1 MSDAARPSAEG
12 GSWVALLG
20 FVALCLGVA
29 AIGGWAT
36 SISVGG
42 WYQTLDKPRWT
53 PPDRVFAP
61 VWTIL
66 YLMMAVAGYRVWR
79 GAGVN
84 RGQGALALF
93 GVQLALNL
101 LWSILFFGLQRIG
114 LALLDIVLLW
124 AAIAATAVAFWRID
138 RLAGIFLLPYLVWV
152 TYAVVLNAAIWH
164 LN

>member
-1 MSDAARPSAEG
+1 MTDAARPSDAG
-12 GSWVALLG
+12 GNWIALLG
-20 FVALCLGVA
+20 FVALCLGAA

-42 WYQTLDKPRWT
+42 WYQTLVKPEFT

-66 YLMMAVAGYRVWR
+66 YLMMAVAGFRVWR
-79 GAGVN
+79 AARFKG
-84 RGQGALALF
+84 GQGALALF
-93 GVQLALNL
+93 GIQLALNM

-124 AAIAATAVAFWRID
+124 AAIAATCLAFWRID
-138 RLAGIFLLPYLVWV
+138 RLAGVLFLPYLAWV
-152 TYAVVLNAAIWH
+152 SYAAVLNAAIWG

>member
-1 MSDAARPSAEG
+1 MTDAARRPAEG

-79 GAGVN
+79 RALGKAGHA
-84 RGQGALALF
+84 ALALF
-93 GVQLALNL
+93 GVQLVLNL
-101 LWSILFFGLQRIG
+101 LWSILFFGLQRTG

-124 AAIAATAVAFWRID
+124 TAIAATAVAFWRID
-138 RLAGIFLLPYLVWV
+138 RLAGILLLPYLVWV

>member
-29 AIGGWAT
+29 TIGGWAT

-42 WYQTLDKPRWT
+42 WYQTLDKPHWT

-66 YLMMAVAGYRVWR
+66 YLMMAVAGYRVR
-79 GAGVN
+79 RRAVGKAGHS
-84 RGQGALALF
+84 ALALF

-124 AAIAATAVAFWRID
+124 TAIAATAVAFSRID
-138 RLAGIFLLPYLVWV
+138 RLAGIFMLPYLGWV

>member
-1 MSDAARPSAEG
+1 MSGVARPSAAA

-36 SISVGG
+36 SISVDG

-66 YLMMAVAGYRVWR
+66 YLMMAVAAHRVWR
-79 GAGVN
+79 RAGVKGG
-84 RGQGALALF
+84 REALALF

-124 AAIAATAVAFWRID
+124 TAIAATAVAFWRID
-138 RLAGIFLLPYLVWV
+138 RLAGILLLPYLGWV

>member
-1 MSDAARPSAEG
+1 MSGAARPSPVA

-36 SISVGG
+36 SISVDG

-66 YLMMAVAGYRVWR
+66 YLMMAVAAHRVWR
-79 GAGVN
+79 RAGVKGG
-84 RGQGALALF
+84 RGPLALF

-124 AAIAATAVAFWRID
+124 TAIAATAVAFWRID
-138 RLAGIFLLPYLVWV
+138 RLAGILLLPYLGWV
-152 TYAVVLNAAIWH
+152 TYAVALNAAIWH